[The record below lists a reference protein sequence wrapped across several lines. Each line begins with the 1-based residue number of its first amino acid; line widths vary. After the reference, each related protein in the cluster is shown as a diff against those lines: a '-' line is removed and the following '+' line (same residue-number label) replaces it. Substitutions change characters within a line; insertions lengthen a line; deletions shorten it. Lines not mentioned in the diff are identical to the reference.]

1 MLYKLK
7 FILILKL
14 TTNNLIN
21 LKVIGTYGV
30 IVDILDVTE
39 DHIFKTLGRGRDP
52 KYKPK
57 SKAQLK
63 ETIEPFDF
71 SRLLE

>member
-1 MLYKLK
+1 M
-7 FILILKL
+7 
-14 TTNNLIN
+14 
-21 LKVIGTYGV
+21 YGV

-57 SKAQLK
+57 RKAQLK